1 MTLQERLEFLM
12 KEYDL
17 RTQQDLASFAGV
29 SKGLVNQWFKGDTGL
44 GKKPLLAF
52 EKKTNFSTR
61 WLADGSGEKYRNAPI
76 IHALNNSGSQNNVVG
91 AQINNHY
98 APNTPSATAP
108 SSLHTITMPDNS
120 FMPLIPQGSQLWL
133 DEQGDWLD
141 GKIYWIEYADWRGF
155 RRCFRQPENKIDLL
169 ADNASFR
176 NFENI
181 DRDKVSILARV
192 VSWKVEDK

>member
-1 MTLQERLEFLM
+1 MYSGEQLGDAI
-12 KEYDL
+12 KEAIKLKGVKQSEMADYFGVRAPAVSGWIKTGKISRDN
-17 RTQQDLASFAGV
+17 TQKLLDYFADVVPPSHFGID
-29 SKGLVNQWFKGDTGL
+29 SLVLNQNHT
-44 GKKPLLAF
+44 
-52 EKKTNFSTR
+52 
-61 WLADGSGEKYRNAPI
+61 GSG
-76 IHALNNSGSQNNVVG
+76 NNIG